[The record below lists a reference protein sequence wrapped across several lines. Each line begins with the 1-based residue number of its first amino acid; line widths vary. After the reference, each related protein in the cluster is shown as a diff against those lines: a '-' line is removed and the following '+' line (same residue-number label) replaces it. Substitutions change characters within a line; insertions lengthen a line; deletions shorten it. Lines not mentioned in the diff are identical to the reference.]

1 MTLQEYLTSL
11 RHKTV
16 AVTACDRSSREK
28 LGPLAD
34 ELEAA
39 GATLHLGEGYLDG
52 LTQDVIFR
60 TPGLRPDVPQLLA
73 AQRQGST
80 LTSEMEVFFQVC
92 PCHMIAVTGSDG
104 KTTTTTIIAEFL
116 KEAGRNVYV
125 GGNIG
130 KPLLPDVADM
140 VEEDFAVLE
149 LSSFQLMTMEQSPHI
164 AVVTNLSPNH
174 LDYHHTIE
182 EYVRAKKNIFLHQG
196 PEDRLILNY
205 DNAPTRAL
213 AREAVCPVT
222 FFSRQERLEE
232 GVYLRDGAIWLTN
245 DQGSREVLPLELIQ
259 LPGDHNV
266 ENYMAAIAAVDGLV
280 PDRCV
285 RAVARRFQG
294 VEHRIEFVRELDG
307 VRWYNDSIGTSPSRT
322 TACLESFDRKVVLIA
337 GGYDKGIPFTQLGM
351 EIVDRVKALI
361 LTGDTAPPIRSAAEQ
376 APSFEASGL
385 VIREEEDLAAAV
397 RAARETAREGDV
409 VVLSPACA
417 AGHSLG
423 EYSAL
428 AAAGALSPESTLELV
443 SLRGKLMADA
453 DPDGKGGMAAI
464 LKLNREAVNEIAKAA
479 AEATGEIL
487 IVANHNTPAQ
497 FVISGTKAAV
507 EAALPLVKEKKG
519 RAVPLPVSG
528 AFHSPLMDT
537 AAQELAKALNKMTWS
552 RPRFPVY
559 SNVTGKAVT
568 DGESLRELATV
579 QMISSV
585 LWIDTIANQ
594 WHDGIRSWVEV
605 GPKGTLSRMVKPIL
619 DAVPVE
625 EEVAITAVGSLEGV
639 NAFA

>member
-1 MTLQEYLTSL
+1 MGSTIQEYLASL
-11 RHKTV
+11 RGKRV
-16 AVTACDRSSREK
+16 AVLGIGVSNTPLIKMLLRADVEVTACDKRQREDFGGQAEELESLGAELR
-28 LGPLAD
+28 LGPD
-34 ELEAA
+34 
-39 GATLHLGEGYLDG
+39 YLDG
-52 LTQDVIFR
+52 LDHDVIFR

-73 AQRQGST
+73 ARERGST
-80 LTSEMEVFFQVC
+80 ITSEMEVFFQVC
-92 PCHMIAVTGSDG
+92 PCKTIAVTGSDG
-104 KTTTTTIIAEFL
+104 KTTTTTIIAELL
-116 KEAGRNVYV
+116 KAAGQSVYV

-140 VEEDFAVLE
+140 VEEDFSVLE

-174 LDYHHTIE
+174 LDYHHTME

-213 AREAVCPVT
+213 ARDAVCPVT

-245 DQGSREVLPLELIQ
+245 EQGSREVLPLELIQ

-322 TACLESFDRKVVLIA
+322 TACLESFDQKVVLIA

-361 LTGDTAPPIRSAAEQ
+361 LTGDTAAAIHSAAEQ
-376 APSFEASGL
+376 APGFEASGL

-417 AGHSLG
+417 AFDRFKNFMERGQAFKRLVQ
-423 EYSAL
+423 AL
-428 AAAGALSPESTLELV
+428 
-443 SLRGKLMADA
+443 
-453 DPDGKGGMAAI
+453 
-464 LKLNREAVNEIAKAA
+464 
-479 AEATGEIL
+479 
-487 IVANHNTPAQ
+487 
-497 FVISGTKAAV
+497 
-507 EAALPLVKEKKG
+507 
-519 RAVPLPVSG
+519 
-528 AFHSPLMDT
+528 
-537 AAQELAKALNKMTWS
+537 
-552 RPRFPVY
+552 
-559 SNVTGKAVT
+559 
-568 DGESLRELATV
+568 
-579 QMISSV
+579 
-585 LWIDTIANQ
+585 
-594 WHDGIRSWVEV
+594 
-605 GPKGTLSRMVKPIL
+605 
-619 DAVPVE
+619 
-625 EEVAITAVGSLEGV
+625 
-639 NAFA
+639 